1 VLSVPPRVVSA
12 ETEGERA
19 DVQRRNDARA
29 RLTGAGRV
37 LMTAVVVCAAGV
49 TAASAADPVHAI
61 PNMFAPVSTP
71 ADSILELS
79 YLVLG
84 IAAGIFLTVSGV
96 LFWCVYRYRARPGDD
111 HEPPQ
116 VYGSNPI
123 EWAWTIVPVLI
134 VLVLFLATAR
144 TVNELQASEVPANAL
159 KVTIVGH
166 QWWWE
171 IRYPDLGVI
180 TANELHL
187 PVSRDGARRATYLQ
201 LESADVIHSFWIPQL
216 AGKTD
221 VVPNRQ
227 NLMWVEPTETGT
239 FLGQCAEYCGTQHA
253 KMLLRVMVHEDGE
266 FDAWVAAQKQPAPVV
281 DAASDGRAIFQQT
294 ACINCHT
301 LDGTNADGRFGPDLS
316 HLMSR
321 TTIGSGA
328 ATNTRQNLRAW
339 VDDPHQFKPGVLMPA
354 MKLDDGDLDKLTDF
368 LLTLK

>member
-1 VLSVPPRVVSA
+1 
-12 ETEGERA
+12 
-19 DVQRRNDARA
+19 VQGRQVARA
-29 RLTGAGRV
+29 RVTGAIAAAFAIV
-37 LMTAVVVCAAGV
+37 AVPAM
-49 TAASAADPVHAI
+49 SAFGADDAVRAV

-71 ADSILELS
+71 ANTIRELS
-79 YLVLG
+79 FLVLG
-84 IAAGIFLTVSGV
+84 ISAGIFVVVSGV
-96 LFWCVYRYRARPGDD
+96 LFWCVYRYRQQPGDD
-111 HEPPQ
+111 REPPQ

-134 VLVLFLATAR
+134 VLILFLATAR
-144 TVNELQASEVPANAL
+144 TINELQASEVPPNAL

-171 IRYPDLGVI
+171 IRYPDLGVV

-187 PVSRDGARRATYLQ
+187 PVSSADTKRPTYLT
-201 LESADVIHSFWIPQL
+201 LESQDVIHSFWIPQL

-221 VVPNRQ
+221 VVPNRR

-253 KMLLRVMVHEDGE
+253 KMLLRVMVHEPADFE
-266 FDAWVAAQKQPAPVV
+266 RWAATQRKPATTDTAVAE
-281 DAASDGRAIFQQT
+281 GRAIFQST

-321 TTIGSGA
+321 TTIGAGA
-328 ATNTRQNLRAW
+328 ATNTRDNLRAW

-354 MKLDDGDLDKLTDF
+354 MKLDTPELDKLTAF
-368 LLTLK
+368 LLSLE